1 MFTMFILDELKYTEE
16 HIWVRPDGEDMV
28 TIGLTDYAQSELSEI
43 LYIELPNE
51 GDDIIANEP
60 FGSVESTKSEVV
72 DLYAPLSGKVIDAN
86 VEVINDPTLVN
97 NAPYTEGW
105 LIRVKVYEKNEL
117 DSLLSADDYEEY
129 LADFSE

>member
-1 MFTMFILDELKYTEE
+1 MFILDELKYTEE

>member
-1 MFTMFILDELKYTEE
+1 MFILDELKYTEE

-28 TIGLTDYAQSELSEI
+28 TIGMTDYAQSELSEI
-43 LYIELPNE
+43 LYVELPNE

-60 FGSVESTKSEVV
+60 FGTVESSKSEVV

-86 VEVINDPTLVN
+86 TEVINDPTLIN

-105 LIRVKVYEKNEL
+105 LIRVKIYEKKEL
-117 DSLLSADDYEEY
+117 DALLSADDYEEY